1 MAHRADIYRAFS
13 ILKLSNQA
21 QVEHY
26 VILKKV
32 KQNTPFSVIRK
43 RYPSVSLSTLT
54 RYKKKF
60 LSSATLPAGGRPS
73 FVSVSTQ
80 QYIARMLR
88 NGRQDGPK
96 AVQEYLRSIE
106 IDMSLSG
113 QKKQASSAAWAKK
126 HQHLTV
132 DQWRQW
138 VFSDETRVNLWG
150 SDGNS
155 YYWSNGGDI
164 LQPYQ
169 TEPHVE
175 GDGGSVLFLGCITAN
190 GPGYGT
196 TVMDGSVDSTVYVDI
211 LQTSLLDTLEYYD
224 MDRNVIRFQQDNATP
239 HTSGITQD
247 WFSANG
253 FIFETIRDWPAQ
265 SPDLNPIEHVWYQL
279 KRRLNTY
286 PTRPTTKEELEARIT
301 SEWYKFTKNDCLKYI
316 DSMPAR
322 IKAVIRSGGGPT
334 CF

>member
-1 MAHRADIYRAFS
+1 
-13 ILKLSNQA
+13 
-21 QVEHY
+21 
-26 VILKKV
+26 
-32 KQNTPFSVIRK
+32 
-43 RYPSVSLSTLT
+43 
-54 RYKKKF
+54 
-60 LSSATLPAGGRPS
+60 
-73 FVSVSTQ
+73 
-80 QYIARMLR
+80 MLR
-88 NGRQDGPK
+88 NGIQDGPK

-113 QKKQASSAAWAKK
+113 VRKLLKRMGFKPRRKIKTNFISKKNKPLRLAWAKK

-132 DQWRQW
+132 DQWRQ
-138 VFSDETRVNLWG
+138 VNLWG

-155 YYWSNGGDI
+155 YYWSDGGDI

-175 GDGGSVLFLGCITAN
+175 GDGRSVLFYCCITAN

-196 TVMDGSVDSTVYVDI
+196 TVMGGSLDSIVYVDI
-211 LQTSLLDTLEYYD
+211 LQTSLLDTLGYYD
-224 MDRNVIRFQQDNATP
+224 MDRNVIRFQ
-239 HTSGITQD
+239 
-247 WFSANG
+247 
-253 FIFETIRDWPAQ
+253 DWPAQ
-265 SPDLNPIEHVWYQL
+265 SPDLSPIEHVWYQL

-286 PTRPTTKEELEARIT
+286 PTRPSTKEELKARIT

-334 CF
+334 

>member
-1 MAHRADIYRAFS
+1 MVRPLPIEIQNS
-13 ILKLSNQA
+13 IKSLL
-21 QVEHY
+21 
-26 VILKKV
+26 L
-32 KQNTPFSVIRK
+32 QNTPFSVIRK
-43 RYPSVSLSTLT
+43 HYPSVSLSTLT

-106 IDMSLSG
+106 IDMSFSG
-113 QKKQASSAAWAKK
+113 VRKLLKRMGFKPRRKTKTNFISKKIKPLRLAWAKK
-126 HQHLTV
+126 HQYLTV
-132 DQWRQW
+132 GQWRQS

-150 SDGNS
+150 SNGNS
-155 YYWSNGGDI
+155 YYWSDGGDI

-169 TEPHVE
+169 KEPHVE
-175 GDGGSVLFLGCITAN
+175 GDDGSVLFCGCITADS
-190 GPGYGT
+190 PGYGT
-196 TVMDGSVDSTVYVDI
+196 TVMDGSLDSNFYVDI
-211 LQTSLLDTLEYYD
+211 LQISLLDTLEYYD
-224 MDRNVIRFQQDNATP
+224 MNRNVICFQQDNDATP

-247 WFSANG
+247 WLSANG
-253 FIFETIRDWPAQ
+253 FIFEKVRDWPAQ

-286 PTRPTTKEELEARIT
+286 PTGPTNKEEL
-301 SEWYKFTKNDCLKYI
+301 L
-316 DSMPAR
+316 
-322 IKAVIRSGGGPT
+322 
-334 CF
+334 

>member
-1 MAHRADIYRAFS
+1 
-13 ILKLSNQA
+13 
-21 QVEHY
+21 
-26 VILKKV
+26 
-32 KQNTPFSVIRK
+32 
-43 RYPSVSLSTLT
+43 
-54 RYKKKF
+54 
-60 LSSATLPAGGRPS
+60 
-73 FVSVSTQ
+73 
-80 QYIARMLR
+80 
-88 NGRQDGPK
+88 
-96 AVQEYLRSIE
+96 
-106 IDMSLSG
+106 
-113 QKKQASSAAWAKK
+113 
-126 HQHLTV
+126 
-132 DQWRQW
+132 
-138 VFSDETRVNLWG
+138 VFSDKTRVNLWG
-150 SDGNS
+150 SDGNP
-155 YYWSNGGDI
+155 YYWSDGGDI

-175 GDGGSVLFLGCITAN
+175 GDGGSVLLWGCITAN
-190 GPGYGT
+190 DPGYST

-224 MDRNVIRFQQDNATP
+224 MNRNVIRFQQDNATP

-247 WFSANG
+247 WFIANG

-316 DSMPAR
+316 GSMPAR

-334 CF
+334 RF

>member
-1 MAHRADIYRAFS
+1 MVHPLPVELQNS
-13 ILKLSNQA
+13 IKSLL
-21 QVEHY
+21 
-26 VILKKV
+26 L
-32 KQNTPFSVIRK
+32 QNTPFSFIRK

-73 FVSVSTQ
+73 FV
-80 QYIARMLR
+80 
-88 NGRQDGPK
+88 NGPK
-96 AVQEYLRSIE
+96 AVQEEWASNQGEKLRPT
-106 IDMSLSG
+106 LSA
-113 QKKQASSAAWAKK
+113 KKQASSAGMGQKTPASCGR
-126 HQHLTV
+126 LVETV
-132 DQWRQW
+132 D
-138 VFSDETRVNLWG
+138 
-150 SDGNS
+150 
-155 YYWSNGGDI
+155 GGDI

-175 GDGGSVLFLGCITAN
+175 GDGGSVLFWGCITAN
-190 GPGYGT
+190 GPSYGT

-224 MDRNVIRFQQDNATP
+224 MNRNVIRFQQDNATP

-279 KRRLNTY
+279 KH
-286 PTRPTTKEELEARIT
+286 
-301 SEWYKFTKNDCLKYI
+301 
-316 DSMPAR
+316 SMPAR

-334 CF
+334 RF

>member
-1 MAHRADIYRAFS
+1 MVRPLPVELQNS
-13 ILKLSNQA
+13 IKSLL
-21 QVEHY
+21 
-26 VILKKV
+26 L
-32 KQNTPFSVIRK
+32 QNTPFSVIRK

-88 NGRQDGPK
+88 NGRQDDPK

-113 QKKQASSAAWAKK
+113 VRKLLKRMGFKPKRKIKTNFISKKKQASSAGMGQK
-126 HQHLTV
+126 TP
-132 DQWRQW
+132 
-138 VFSDETRVNLWG
+138 E
-150 SDGNS
+150 S
-155 YYWSNGGDI
+155 YGR
-164 LQPYQ
+164 PVEA

-175 GDGGSVLFLGCITAN
+175 GDGGSVLFWGCITAN

-196 TVMDGSVDSTVYVDI
+196 TVMDGSVDSIVYVDI
-211 LQTSLLDTLEYYD
+211 LQTSLLDILEYHD
-224 MDRNVIRFQQDNATP
+224 MD
-239 HTSGITQD
+239 H

-316 DSMPAR
+316 DSMPAC

-334 CF
+334 RF

>member
-1 MAHRADIYRAFS
+1 MLIISGLQLALTRLQRSKSALTVMF
-13 ILKLSNQA
+13 
-21 QVEHY
+21 E
-26 VILKKV
+26 
-32 KQNTPFSVIRK
+32 RK
-43 RYPSVSLSTLT
+43 RYPSVSLSSLT

-106 IDMSLSG
+106 ID
-113 QKKQASSAAWAKK
+113 
-126 HQHLTV
+126 
-132 DQWRQW
+132 QWRQW

-150 SDGNS
+150 SNGNS
-155 YYWSNGGDI
+155 YYWSDGGDI

-175 GDGGSVLFLGCITAN
+175 GDGGSVLFWGCITVN
-190 GPGYGT
+190 VPGYGT

-224 MDRNVIRFQQDNATP
+224 MDRNVIRFQ
-239 HTSGITQD
+239 
-247 WFSANG
+247 
-253 FIFETIRDWPAQ
+253 DWPAQ

-334 CF
+334 RF

>member
-1 MAHRADIYRAFS
+1 MVRPLPVELQNS
-13 ILKLSNQA
+13 IKSLL
-21 QVEHY
+21 
-26 VILKKV
+26 L
-32 KQNTPFSVIRK
+32 QNTPFSVIRK

-60 LSSATLPAGGRPS
+60 MSSATLPAGGRPS

-113 QKKQASSAAWAKK
+113 QKNKPLRLAWAKK

-138 VFSDETRVNLWG
+138 VFYDETRVNLWG
-150 SDGNS
+150 SNGNS
-155 YYWSNGGDI
+155 YYWSDGGDI

-175 GDGGSVLFLGCITAN
+175 GDGGSVLFWGCITAN
-190 GPGYGT
+190 GSGYGT

-239 HTSGITQD
+239 HTSGITQN

-301 SEWYKFTKNDCLKYI
+301 SECY
-316 DSMPAR
+316 P
-322 IKAVIRSGGGPT
+322 G
-334 CF
+334 

>member
-1 MAHRADIYRAFS
+1 MVLPLPVELQDS
-13 ILKLSNQA
+13 IKFLL
-21 QVEHY
+21 
-26 VILKKV
+26 L
-32 KQNTPFSVIRK
+32 QNTSFS
-43 RYPSVSLSTLT
+43 
-54 RYKKKF
+54 KF
-60 LSSATLPAGGRPS
+60 LSSATLPAGGRSS

-113 QKKQASSAAWAKK
+113 GRKLLKRMGFKPRRKIKTNFISKKNMPLRLAWAKK

-138 VFSDETRVNLWG
+138 VFSDKTRVNLWG

-155 YYWSNGGDI
+155 YYWSDG
-164 LQPYQ
+164 
-169 TEPHVE
+169 
-175 GDGGSVLFLGCITAN
+175 GDGGSVLFWGFITAN

-196 TVMDGSVDSTVYVDI
+196 TVMDGSVDLTVYVDI

-224 MDRNVIRFQQDNATP
+224 MNRNVIRFQQDNATP
-239 HTSGITQD
+239 HAFGITQD
-247 WFSANG
+247 WLSAND
-253 FIFETIRDWPAQ
+253 FIFGTIRDWPAQ
-265 SPDLNPIEHVWYQL
+265 SPDLNSIEHVWYQL

-286 PTRPTTKEELEARIT
+286 PTRPTTKEELEACIT

-316 DSMPAR
+316 DSIPAS

-334 CF
+334 RF

>member
-1 MAHRADIYRAFS
+1 MENVGFITRRTSENAIH
-13 ILKLSNQA
+13 LSD
-21 QVEHY
+21 Y
-26 VILKKV
+26 LL
-32 KQNTPFSVIRK
+32 
-43 RYPSVSLSTLT
+43 SLAT
-54 RYKKKF
+54 RRSF
-60 LSSATLPAGGRPS
+60 CPVSSATLPAGGRSS

-80 QYIARMLR
+80 QYIARKLR
-88 NGRQDGPK
+88 NGRQDDPK

-113 QKKQASSAAWAKK
+113 VRKLLKRMGFKPRRKIKTNFISKKNKPLRLAWAKK

-138 VFSDETRVNLWG
+138 MFSDETR
-150 SDGNS
+150 
-155 YYWSNGGDI
+155 
-164 LQPYQ
+164 PYQ
-169 TEPHVE
+169 TEPHVK
-175 GDGGSVLFLGCITAN
+175 GDGGSVLFWGCITAN
-190 GPGYGT
+190 DPGYGT

-224 MDRNVIRFQQDNATP
+224 MNCNVIRFQQDNATP

-247 WFSANG
+247 WFSAN
-253 FIFETIRDWPAQ
+253 AQ
-265 SPDLNPIEHVWYQL
+265 SPDLNPIEYVWYQL

-301 SEWYKFTKNDCLKYI
+301 SEWYKLTKNDCLKYI
-316 DSMPAR
+316 DSMPAC

-334 CF
+334 RF